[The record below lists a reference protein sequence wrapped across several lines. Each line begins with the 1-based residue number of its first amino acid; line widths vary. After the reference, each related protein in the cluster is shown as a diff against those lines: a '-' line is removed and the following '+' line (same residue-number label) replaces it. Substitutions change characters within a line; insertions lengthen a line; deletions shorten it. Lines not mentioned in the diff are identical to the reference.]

1 MRRILGLAA
10 VGLAALAAG
19 VANGSAAVNGCSGQ
33 TYTQPFLPWLDPAS
47 YVLDPGATF
56 EDALPGWTLAGGAKV
71 VAGNESYSVN
81 AKGDSHSLSLPPGS
95 SATSAPICV
104 TLAHPTVRFFARN
117 TGSALSAL
125 SALSVSVRFPT
136 VLGTATLPIG
146 VVAGG
151 SAWQPTLPILILLNA
166 TALVSPNG
174 TIPVQFTF
182 APLLSGGAWQVD
194 DVYVDPYKSG

>member
-1 MRRILGLAA
+1 MRRVLGLAA

-19 VANGSAAVNGCSGQ
+19 VANGSAAVNGCGGQ

-56 EDALPGWTLAGGAKV
+56 DGALPGWTLTGGAKV
-71 VAGNESYSVN
+71 VSGNESYSVHG
-81 AKGDSHSLSLPPGS
+81 AGESHSLSLPSGS

-125 SALSVSVRFPT
+125 SVSVRFPT
-136 VLGTATLPIG
+136 VLGTATLPVG
-146 VVAGG
+146 VVASG
-151 SAWQPTLPILILLNA
+151 SSWQPTLPILILLNV

-182 APLLSGGAWQVD
+182 APLLSGGAWQLD